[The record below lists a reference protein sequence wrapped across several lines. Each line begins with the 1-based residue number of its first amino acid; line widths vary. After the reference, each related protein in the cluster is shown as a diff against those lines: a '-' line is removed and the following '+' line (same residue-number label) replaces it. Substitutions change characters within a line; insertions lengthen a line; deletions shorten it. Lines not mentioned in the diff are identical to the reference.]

1 MFFRVSTT
9 TTITS
14 TLSLPANIID
24 FQKVQAIDLNSS
36 IERKILDHIKWDE
49 KTQDIIS
56 KGSIN
61 KELLDTTIRVIE
73 DFQSSEQL
81 SLIKEVEAEDDEGSL
96 LIYPLKNITLSIG
109 SVFPDL
115 DPEESHFDL

>member
-9 TTITS
+9 TTVTS
-14 TLSLPANIID
+14 TISLPANIID

-36 IERKILDHIKWDE
+36 IERNILDHNKWDE
-49 KTQDIIS
+49 KTKDIIS

-109 SVFPDL
+109 SVFPDF
-115 DPEESHFDL
+115 DPEESPFDL